1 MLVLAAAEVAG
12 AALIVVAALADGVAL
27 VVVVELVLPLLITI
41 KAKSAIPMKTI
52 TNTRL
57 ELFTGALAFAGAGVA
72 ERAAGVV
79 TTLTLLLRAPLSGT
93 AGIEILVVDLRAELF
108 LVAFF
113 ATFLADFFAT
123 FLAGARFA
131 DFFAALF
138 FTADFLALFF
148 ALLFFA
154 ATLTPLSVY
163 ILYEKVTSA
172 PPRKAR
178 SAP

>member
-1 MLVLAAAEVAG
+1 M
-12 AALIVVAALADGVAL
+12 I
-27 VVVVELVLPLLITI
+27 I
-41 KAKSAIPMKTI
+41 
-52 TNTRL
+52 TRL
-57 ELFTGALAFAGAGVA
+57 ELLGAAVVFSGAVADARGV
-72 ERAAGVV
+72 GVV
-79 TTLTLLLRAPLSGT
+79 TTLTWPLRAPLNGT
-93 AGIEILVVDLRAELF
+93 AGTEILEVDLRAALF
-108 LVAFF
+108 LVAFL
-113 ATFLADFFAT
+113 ATFLADLFAT
-123 FLAGARFA
+123 FFAGARFA